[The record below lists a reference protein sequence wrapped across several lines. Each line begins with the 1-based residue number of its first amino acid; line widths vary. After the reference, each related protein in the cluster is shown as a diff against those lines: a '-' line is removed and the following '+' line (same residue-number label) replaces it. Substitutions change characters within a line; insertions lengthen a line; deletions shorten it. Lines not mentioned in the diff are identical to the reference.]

1 MAPAIMMTNMAGPSP
16 ASAKLKSRPHT
27 SHLDFKVKNPSN
39 NFPLPQ
45 RGQRHRRP
53 VRYGDGVFSGIGL
66 SETSILAFCVIPT
79 GWQLTT
85 PIGYANASQFPR
97 TVWNSRL

>member
-16 ASAKLKSRPHT
+16 ASAKLKSRPH
-27 SHLDFKVKNPSN
+27 LPQFDFKLKNPAN

-53 VRYGDGVFSGIGL
+53 ATYGDGAVTGFCFSEI
-66 SETSILAFCVIPT
+66 SISSFLRFDWVAT
-79 GWQLTT
+79 DQ
-85 PIGYANASQFPR
+85 ANPNR
-97 TVWNSRL
+97 